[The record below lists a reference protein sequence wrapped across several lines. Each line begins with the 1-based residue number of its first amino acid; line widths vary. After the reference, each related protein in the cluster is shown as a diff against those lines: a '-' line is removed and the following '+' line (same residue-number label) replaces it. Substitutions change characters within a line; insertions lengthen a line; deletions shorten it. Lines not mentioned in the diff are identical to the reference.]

1 MDGIDHRDDQ
11 KNALP
16 AGFTVRRA
24 RPSDAAAVTAL
35 VATSQEEL
43 HGEAEVSK
51 ASVLAK
57 WQAPRFDLNRDAWLI
72 ETEAAST
79 GGRSAAGPAKAPLVV
94 AFGAVRESSPGQF
107 EGNLTVHPRFAGRGL
122 GAYVLA
128 RLEDRVREAA
138 EGESDGSAVLH
149 TWSSSAD
156 TAEVALY
163 LASGFERVAAFS
175 RMEKELGTDTEE
187 PMWPP
192 GIEPRAFRPGE
203 DDRAVFTALVEAFGE
218 DADDLPDAEQWSRD
232 VVQDPRAQPALW
244 LLACEGE
251 RVAGVGDLRAEGA
264 ARASS
269 SASPCA
275 PPGRAAGSAV
285 RCCAPPSRRC
295 APAARPR
302 SPWPSSSAS
311 PSRRSTCT
319 GAPV

>member
-128 RLEDRVREAA
+128 RLEERVREAA

-175 RMEKELGTDTEE
+175 RMEKEFGTDTEA

-192 GIEPRAFRPGE
+192 GIEP
-203 DDRAVFTALVEAFGE
+203 
-218 DADDLPDAEQWSRD
+218 
-232 VVQDPRAQPALW
+232 
-244 LLACEGE
+244 
-251 RVAGVGDLRAEGA
+251 AGI
-264 ARASS
+264 
-269 SASPCA
+269 
-275 PPGRAAGSAV
+275 PPGRGRPGRLHRAGRGLRRGRRRPAGRRAVEPRRRAGSA
-285 RCCAPPSRRC
+285 RPACAV
-295 APAARPR
+295 AARLRGRAPR
-302 SPWPSSSAS
+302 
-311 PSRRSTCT
+311 RRR
-319 GAPV
+319 